1 MDANQS
7 LRTDTNWR
15 LQHPGRQHEQSAV
28 VTSRR
33 DLLGALAATSAGAAA
48 VPTICRPLDREF
60 DAWGDEPVALKR
72 TEDGRRLSRFRYHNA
87 EVFFA
92 GVEMGF
98 RRARSNLF
106 YHVGIVMQLGLS
118 LHLPDVGFDEIGR
131 AACRGR
137 VCQYE

>member
-1 MDANQS
+1 MFFFSSRRRHTRCALVTGVQTCA
-7 LRTDTNWR
+7 LPI
-15 LQHPGRQHEQSAV
+15 L

-106 YHVGIVMQLGLS
+106 YHVGLVMQLGS
-118 LHLPDVGFDEIGR
+118 EERRVGKEWRSTWRTWGWSHH
-131 AACRGR
+131 
-137 VCQYE
+137 